1 MTAPS
6 VSALFDELEKIAEEQ
21 EPLTFG
27 EFLKY
32 RVAGPALHMALPVAA
47 GVGAGYL
54 AGGGALEAARHS
66 PAVMKFVQGL
76 TPEAQRRLATIIRHG
91 GVVGGGLA
99 GAGLAHQRAQVY
111 EELEQ
116 LRQEARERDEG

>member
-1 MTAPS
+1 MISTHA
-6 VSALFDELEKIAEEQ
+6 FFEELEKIAEE

-32 RVAGPALHMALPVAA
+32 RVAGPALHMALREAA

-54 AGGGALEAARHS
+54 AGGGAMEAVRHS
-66 PAVMKFVQGL
+66 PHIMGMLQKL
-76 TPEAQRRLATIIRHG
+76 TPEAQKRLAHVVRHG
-91 GVVGGGLA
+91 AVVGGGLA